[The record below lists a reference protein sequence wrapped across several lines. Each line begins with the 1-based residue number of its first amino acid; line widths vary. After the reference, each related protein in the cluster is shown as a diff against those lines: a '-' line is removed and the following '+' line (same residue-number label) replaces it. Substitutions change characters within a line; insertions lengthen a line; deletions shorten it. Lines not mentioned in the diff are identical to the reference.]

1 MSHFARA
8 ERQALCDLLLEVGP
22 DAPTLCDGW
31 VTADLAAHLVIRERR
46 PDSGLGLVFAPL
58 AGHTEKVLQKTRDAY
73 SWDDLV
79 SRVRTGPPALMRPL
93 DEAFNS
99 VEYFVHHEDVRRAVD
114 GWEPRQL
121 PVAESAALWK
131 RLRLM
136 GRVLVRRAPL
146 GIAFDAP
153 DFGHATLRNR
163 QPGVTVRGEPS
174 ELLLLAFGR
183 GAAARVAYQ
192 GDELTVERF
201 RHANLGL

>member
-1 MSHFARA
+1 MSHFAQA
-8 ERQALCDLLLEVGP
+8 ERQALCDLLVEVGP
-22 DAPTLCDGW
+22 DASTLCDGW

-46 PDSGLGLVFAPL
+46 PDSGLGLVLPPL
-58 AGHTEKVLQKTRDAY
+58 AGYTEKVLQKTRDAY
-73 SWDDLV
+73 RWDELV
-79 SRVRTGPPALMRPL
+79 SRVRTGPPALTRPL

-136 GRVLVRRAPL
+136 GRVLARRAPL

-163 QPGVTVRGEPS
+163 QPSVTARGEPG

-183 GAAARVAYQ
+183 GATARVAYQ
-192 GDELTVERF
+192 GDELSVERL